1 MAGKG
6 RKLGSNTP
14 EARASVQHPAL
25 PHPQPAYPHATYPTT
40 AGAFGQ
46 GVFGAHDPIGAEL
59 AAWQYRPGMP
69 EGHAPEAQQASAR
82 LRAPKRKA

>member
-6 RKLGSNTP
+6 SKTPKLGSNP
-14 EARASVQHPAL
+14 QHLQQHPAP
-25 PHPQPAYPHATYPTT
+25 PHPQPAYPSHPTT

-46 GVFGAHDPIGAEL
+46 GVFGAHDPIAAEL

-69 EGHAPEAQQASAR
+69 EGHSQEAQDASDRLAR
-82 LRAPKRKA
+82 RAPKRTA